1 MHNESNL
8 AQAFEEISKSVA
20 QYILR
25 SLEKPLEDAIQSK
38 VNEIINDATKDI
50 NNKILN
56 AISHIQ
62 PIQIP
67 INLLAQPFAQN
78 VPGAPAPAPAPAA
91 EEVAAPAASAEKA
104 AMPHKAVAPPP
115 SPTTAPP
122 QKESPEIK
130 ETKAPQQATKIHEVQ
145 AKSADDSASST
156 SVIAEIKTKKLTI
169 VGLKPGQAH
178 MIKNEFKF
186 AKISF
191 IQASARNNK
200 QLLDLGKGQNP
211 IIFMTDFVRHASID
225 AAKSINSNWHYLSGG
240 MTALREKIQ
249 TLLNE
254 PSPA

>member
-78 VPGAPAPAPAPAA
+78 VPGTPAPAPAA

-145 AKSADDSASST
+145 TKSADGSASST

>member
-1 MHNESNL
+1 
-8 AQAFEEISKSVA
+8 
-20 QYILR
+20 
-25 SLEKPLEDAIQSK
+25 
-38 VNEIINDATKDI
+38 
-50 NNKILN
+50 
-56 AISHIQ
+56 
-62 PIQIP
+62 
-67 INLLAQPFAQN
+67 
-78 VPGAPAPAPAPAA
+78 
-91 EEVAAPAASAEKA
+91 
-104 AMPHKAVAPPP
+104 MPHKAVAPPP

-145 AKSADDSASST
+145 TKSADGSASST

-191 IQASARNNK
+191 IPASARNNK

-225 AAKSINSNWHYLSGG
+225 AAKNINSNWHYLSGG

>member
-25 SLEKPLEDAIQSK
+25 SLEKPLEDAIQNR
-38 VNEIINDATKDI
+38 VNEIINEATQDI

-78 VPGAPAPAPAPAA
+78 VPGAPAPAA

-145 AKSADDSASST
+145 AKFADDSASST